1 MFTLLQTN
9 TTSILEKAE
18 EGILNFRLIDT
29 SKFTLTLWDVIVIAI
44 IIVIAALLLQL
55 IKRGIFKAKRI
66 DIGKK
71 HSLYSLVKYI
81 VVVIT
86 FMWALQ
92 SMGVNVSLLMGGSAA
107 LLVGVG
113 LGLQSLF
120 SDFVSG
126 IILLADSSIQ
136 VGDVIEVDGLVCQVS
151 RIKLRTTQVVTRD
164 DKYILLPNTQLT
176 KNRII
181 NWSHNNEKSRFDV
194 SVDVDYA
201 SDPRQVISVLKE
213 AATENPEIEKSPTP
227 FVRLNGFEE
236 SSLKFTVYFWAKNMF
251 RVENIK
257 SDVRKKIFDKFRE
270 NKILIPFPQR
280 TMHYSP
286 DNDLRIFKKDDTQQT
301 QNN

>member
-1 MFTLLQTN
+1 MIIPLQTN
-9 TTSILEKAE
+9 SLSVIEKAE
-18 EGILNFRLIDT
+18 DSLLNLKLIDA
-29 SKFTLTLWDVIVIAI
+29 SKFTLTVWDLIVIA
-44 IIVIAALLLQL
+44 VITVAALLILKL
-55 IKRGIFKAKRI
+55 IKRSIFKAKRI
-66 DIGKK
+66 DVGKQ
-71 HSLYSLVKYI
+71 HSLYNLIKYV

-86 FMWALQ
+86 FIWALQ
-92 SMGVNVSLLMGGSAA
+92 SLGVNVTLLMGGSAA

-126 IILLADSSIQ
+126 IILLVDSSIQ

-151 RIKLRTTQVVTRD
+151 RVKLRTTQVITRD

-194 SVDVDYA
+194 SVDVDYS
-201 SDPRQVISVLKE
+201 SDPKKVIALLLEVAS
-213 AATENPEIEKSPTP
+213 ENSEIEKSPAA
-227 FVRLNGFEE
+227 FVRLNEFAE

-257 SDVRKKIFDKFRE
+257 SDVRKNIFNKFKE
-270 NKILIPFPQR
+270 NKIAIPFPQR
-280 TMHYSP
+280 TMHYAP
-286 DNDLRIFKKDDTQQT
+286 DIDLRVFKKDDIQQT
-301 QNN
+301 QKE